1 MNKKD
6 VLGLRL
12 LPGITGKMES
22 TPPLVQCRNCS
33 KTSTAPIGTAGSF
46 GCIWYLISFQNK
58 SFNYFG
64 RELNV

>member
-33 KTSTAPIGTAGSF
+33 KYGTQQGMERRDVLAVSG
-46 GCIWYLISFQNK
+46 I
-58 SFNYFG
+58 
-64 RELNV
+64 

>member
-33 KTSTAPIGTAGSF
+33 KYDTHTMIGKAWF
-46 GCIWYLISFQNK
+46 WRCCCYLIKYQQAKTIVKEF
-58 SFNYFG
+58 
-64 RELNV
+64 

>member
-22 TPPLVQCRNCS
+22 TPHGFPVLEM
-33 KTSTAPIGTAGSF
+33 
-46 GCIWYLISFQNK
+46 LIFRHCT
-58 SFNYFG
+58 G
-64 RELNV
+64 RERREVLVVSGI